1 MSSVIRLGGLLL
13 VCCFAATAAA
23 QDGLTRARDLYES
36 AAYEEA
42 LAELGRLK
50 ADAAIG
56 SAPEVDRYRALCL
69 MALNR
74 AAEADKVIES
84 IVVSDPLYQPAAT
97 DASPRVRTAF
107 SVVRQRVLPGVARQL
122 YMEAK
127 GLFDRKAYREAAQAL
142 ERTVMVIDNVDAA
155 NKDDLA
161 DLRLLA
167 SGFLDLAR
175 AGMAPPASA
184 PAPTAAVSDAASTSP
199 ATPPAR
205 TASPPAP
212 LPLSTEVVVLKQD
225 MPPLPFA
232 LANSGKQEYSGLV
245 EVQIDVTGRVG
256 DVRILQSVHALYD
269 PMLLK
274 AAREWLYEP
283 LRVAGKPTASRKRV
297 QVVLRP

>member
-1 MSSVIRLGGLLL
+1 
-13 VCCFAATAAA
+13 
-23 QDGLTRARDLYES
+23 
-36 AAYEEA
+36 
-42 LAELGRLK
+42 
-50 ADAAIG
+50 
-56 SAPEVDRYRALCL
+56 
-69 MALNR
+69 
-74 AAEADKVIES
+74 
-84 IVVSDPLYQPAAT
+84 
-97 DASPRVRTAF
+97 
-107 SVVRQRVLPGVARQL
+107 
-122 YMEAK
+122 
-127 GLFDRKAYREAAQAL
+127 
-142 ERTVMVIDNVDAA
+142 
-155 NKDDLA
+155 
-161 DLRLLA
+161 
-167 SGFLDLAR
+167 
-175 AGMAPPASA
+175 MAPPASA

-245 EVQIDVTGRVG
+245 EVQIDVTGRVS

>member
-1 MSSVIRLGGLLL
+1 

-23 QDGLTRARDLYES
+23 QEGLTRARDLYES

-42 LAELGRLK
+42 LAELGKLK
-50 ADAAIG
+50 ADAATG
-56 SAPEVDRYRALCL
+56 AAPEIDRYRALCL

-74 AAEADKVIES
+74 AAEADKVIEA
-84 IVVSDPLYQPAAT
+84 IVVNDPLYQPAAT
-97 DASPRVRTAF
+97 DAAPRVRAAF
-107 SVVRQRVLPGVARQL
+107 SAVRQRVLPGVARQL

-127 GLFDRKAYREAAQAL
+127 GLFDRKEFQEAVQAL
-142 ERTVMVIDNVDAA
+142 ERTVKVIDNVDAA

-167 SGFLDLAR
+167 AGFLDLAR

-184 PAPTAAVSDAASTSP
+184 AGSAGAVSDANATAP
-199 ATPPAR
+199 ATPPER
-205 TASPPAP
+205 TAAPPAP
-212 LPLSTEVVVLKQD
+212 LPLSTDVVVLKQD

-232 LANSGKQEYSGLV
+232 LANSGKQEYSGLI
-245 EVQIDVTGRVG
+245 EVQIDVTGRVT
-256 DVRILQSVHALYD
+256 DVRVLQSVHALYD
-269 PMLLK
+269 PLLVK

-297 QVVLRP
+297 QIVLRP